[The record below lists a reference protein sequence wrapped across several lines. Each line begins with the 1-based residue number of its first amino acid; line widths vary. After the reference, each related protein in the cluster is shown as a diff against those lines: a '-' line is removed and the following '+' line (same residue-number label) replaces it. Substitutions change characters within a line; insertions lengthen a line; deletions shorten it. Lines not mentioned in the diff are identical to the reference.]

1 MAITWYDPLVDIV
14 RSGLHTSE
22 NALLGSWVLNMQV
35 LKRPHGC
42 LNLDNVYIQKLG
54 LSYILDCKPWL

>member
-1 MAITWYDPLVDIV
+1 
-14 RSGLHTSE
+14 
-22 NALLGSWVLNMQV
+22 VLNMQV
-35 LKRPHGC
+35 FKRPHGC